1 MSMINI
7 IVAAA
12 ENNVIGKNNDL
23 IWHLPDDLKFFRATT
38 SGHPIIMGRKTYES
52 VGRPLPKRTNIIIT
66 SDKDYTADGC
76 VIVHSLKEALEVSD
90 DTEQFVVGG
99 EQIYRLALPLADR
112 VYLTRVHATPNGD
125 RFFPE
130 LGTEWKQTAE
140 EFHPADETHEHAFT
154 FFTFVKQRN

>member
-1 MSMINI
+1 
-7 IVAAA
+7 
-12 ENNVIGKNNDL
+12 
-23 IWHLPDDLKFFRATT
+23 
-38 SGHPIIMGRKTYES
+38 MGRKTYES

-154 FFTFVKQRN
+154 FCTFVKQRN